1 MLRNHTK
8 KVRIKTE
15 TYKLNPK
22 KYLHFHTPPCLQTTT
37 VRSGRILVL
46 AAGSFDSTF
55 RTYLR
60 DHLFAVCTCLGSAR
74 VAFRKEYFLCLKR
87 EKKNNFNDTFT
98 VTLFLFILFI
108 ILFKFSEIVIHLL
121 RYQEIAP
128 KPFPYL
134 ECIARTWSNLF
145 QTLMILKLS

>member
-1 MLRNHTK
+1 MLRNYIK

-15 TYKLNPK
+15 TYKLNQKK
-22 KYLHFHTPPCLQTTT
+22 KYPHSHTPPCLQTIT

-46 AAGSFDSTF
+46 AAGSFDSIF

-74 VAFRKEYFLCLKR
+74 VAFRKEYFPCLKR
-87 EKKNNFNDTFT
+87 KITFHCNIIPFYFIYNFISVFRYR
-98 VTLFLFILFI
+98 L
-108 ILFKFSEIVIHLL
+108 SYLL

-134 ECIARTWSNLF
+134 ECIFRTWSNLF

>member
-22 KYLHFHTPPCLQTTT
+22 KKYLHFHTHPCHQTTT

-46 AAGSFDSTF
+46 AAGSFDSIF

-74 VAFRKEYFLCLKR
+74 VAFRKEYFPCLKKDQHQWHFHR
-87 EKKNNFNDTFT
+87 NIISFYFN
-98 VTLFLFILFI
+98 
-108 ILFKFSEIVIHLL
+108 
-121 RYQEIAP
+121 Q
-128 KPFPYL
+128 
-134 ECIARTWSNLF
+134 
-145 QTLMILKLS
+145 

>member
-1 MLRNHTK
+1 MLRNYIK

-15 TYKLNPK
+15 TYKLNQKK

-74 VAFRKEYFLCLKR
+74 VAFRKEYFPCLK
-87 EKKNNFNDTFT
+87 KNPNINDTFI
-98 VTLFLFILFI
+98 VNI
-108 ILFKFSEIVIHLL
+108 I
-121 RYQEIAP
+121 
-128 KPFPYL
+128 PFYF
-134 ECIARTWSNLF
+134 N
-145 QTLMILKLS
+145 Q

>member
-1 MLRNHTK
+1 MLRNYIK

-15 TYKLNPK
+15 TYKLNQK
-22 KYLHFHTPPCLQTTT
+22 KNLHFHTHPCHQTTT

-74 VAFRKEYFLCLKR
+74 VAFRKEYFPCLKR
-87 EKKNNFNDTFT
+87 KKPTSM
-98 VTLFLFILFI
+98 TLSL
-108 ILFKFSEIVIHLL
+108 
-121 RYQEIAP
+121 
-128 KPFPYL
+128 
-134 ECIARTWSNLF
+134 
-145 QTLMILKLS
+145 

>member
-15 TYKLNPK
+15 TYKLNQK
-22 KYLHFHTPPCLQTTT
+22 QYLHFHTLPCLQTTT

-46 AAGSFDSTF
+46 AAGSFDSIF

-74 VAFRKEYFLCLKR
+74 VAFRKEYFPCLK
-87 EKKNNFNDTFT
+87 KKPQ
-98 VTLFLFILFI
+98 
-108 ILFKFSEIVIHLL
+108 H
-121 RYQEIAP
+121 Q
-128 KPFPYL
+128 
-134 ECIARTWSNLF
+134 
-145 QTLMILKLS
+145 